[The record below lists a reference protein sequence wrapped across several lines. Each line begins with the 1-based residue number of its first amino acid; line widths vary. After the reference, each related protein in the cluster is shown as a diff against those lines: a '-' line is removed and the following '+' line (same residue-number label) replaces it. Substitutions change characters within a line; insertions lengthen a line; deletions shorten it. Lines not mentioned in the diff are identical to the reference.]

1 MFKPNSMLCN
11 NDVSRLI
18 SIVKL
23 GGGGANKTTSSA
35 ERRISS
41 AIENKSPIFW
51 LKCVRI
57 SLIRKRY
64 KRLEY

>member
-18 SIVKL
+18 RIVKL

-41 AIENKSPIFW
+41 AIENKSPIF
-51 LKCVRI
+51 
-57 SLIRKRY
+57 
-64 KRLEY
+64 